1 MFDDIQVI
9 ERVIEGTYKKL
20 KSYYYYDKTL
30 LHIKNKIV
38 DFETGNSFTD
48 RMKKLCK
55 NLYEENQEYFE
66 ELINDIDMVIMPK
79 SFKKV
84 DVETKVIKGNIE
96 NNKKI
101 SKLNFSIDAPVEL
114 FIIDMLWMLIVKKLY
129 LQKYGEF
136 EYSYAGKLKKGIMKK
151 DTDIIN
157 GIDFVSNRCFE
168 PYFQCYTKWRNKALD
183 VAKEY

>member
-1 MFDDIQVI
+1 M
-9 ERVIEGTYKKL
+9 
-20 KSYYYYDKTL
+20 
-30 LHIKNKIV
+30 
-38 DFETGNSFTD
+38 
-48 RMKKLCK
+48 
-55 NLYEENQEYFE
+55 
-66 ELINDIDMVIMPK
+66 
-79 SFKKV
+79 
-84 DVETKVIKGNIE
+84 E

-168 PYFQCYTKWRNKALD
+168 PYFQ
-183 VAKEY
+183 

>member
-1 MFDDIQVI
+1 MC
-9 ERVIEGTYKKL
+9 KL
-20 KSYYYYDKTL
+20 IIHEKVSCALFYFSKS
-30 LHIKNKIV
+30 
-38 DFETGNSFTD
+38 
-48 RMKKLCK
+48 CK
-55 NLYEENQEYFE
+55 
-66 ELINDIDMVIMPK
+66 V
-79 SFKKV
+79 V
-84 DVETKVIKGNIE
+84 E

-168 PYFQCYTKWRNKALD
+168 PYFQ
-183 VAKEY
+183 